1 MGKTIEL
8 YGFPITVKA
17 ADVRKFVENFTG
29 EGTIQTLKVRHGKGR
44 VTRAFAI
51 IQFTTEDFA
60 ESMMLRANY
69 VSLRYRTAYLKAR
82 VMERDIEKISENVPS
97 LEGVKLYFG
106 CQISKERF
114 AVLERMQNVS
124 LSFGSGKGKVVL
136 KFSHNFVQ
144 YKIQLSYQN
153 IRKVELLRPRDKT
166 ARYLLVQLLGAPRIF
181 EYDACTCT
189 DEYDKIFP
197 LYNYYKDVRD
207 EQWTR
212 TTYFTT
218 DCCIGHGQNLQNFK
232 DIFANYEESERQ
244 YTLQTGVP
252 FSKNGSLV
260 PIVDPRGVEIPFD
273 ILFKVNSLVQHVCLT
288 GPALDG
294 DFYRLVDPR
303 NTPLDFIEN
312 ALEKMYYSKEFC
324 YDPTKW
330 LTKQYKRYLQ
340 SNSKNGPRSPAI
352 SLDAGL
358 VYVRRVQI
366 TPCKVYFCGPE
377 INVSNRV
384 LRHFHQHLDN
394 FIRVSFVDEELDKR
408 FSTDLSSRAQ
418 NKKTDLYTMTSLK
431 MALLL
436 AIRTISG
443 CGGETF
449 AKCYQ
454 AGVEDCWDKPVDVH
468 RFKYLKGY
476 VEKRK
481 ALEVISKEKAAELEK
496 TPNREKAAELEKAPN
511 KEKAA
516 ISEEKTFNE
525 EKKSSRKQLTVEMQ
539 SQFKR
544 AIETFGIGGGREL
557 VDLTATVKGRGIFM
571 EGKTDGRFNVMVG
584 RMETVEIAVS
594 GINVETRALRQDTL
608 AIRKELK
615 EIAKA
620 LGEIGRR
627 GDEPQSED
635 GEASVNGNIK
645 KSGEDDDGGGSG
657 RTDSVINWRK
667 KVELPTF
674 EGSDPLIWIHRADR
688 FFDLQGVT
696 EDKEKHGGQRRVLVQ
711 VLEGENKEPIMG
723 GVEGSNHHT
732 ENV

>member
-358 VYVRRVQI
+358 VYVRR
-366 TPCKVYFCGPE
+366 
-377 INVSNRV
+377 
-384 LRHFHQHLDN
+384 
-394 FIRVSFVDEELDKR
+394 DKH
-408 FSTDLSSRAQ
+408 
-418 NKKTDLYTMTSLK
+418 
-431 MALLL
+431 
-436 AIRTISG
+436 
-443 CGGETF
+443 
-449 AKCYQ
+449 
-454 AGVEDCWDKPVDVH
+454 VDVH

-496 TPNREKAAELEKAPN
+496 APNREKAADLEKAPN

-525 EKKSSRKQLTVEMQ
+525 ENKSSRKQLTVEMQ

-571 EGKTDGRFNVMVG
+571 EGKTDGRFNVMEG
-584 RMETVEIAVS
+584 WMETVEIAVS